1 MQAAIGEGMMRHRLL
16 LQELFDLTLLL
27 SGNSTT
33 IEGNWSESAPRIMD
47 TRRSHF
53 SSRNLSG
60 KIRDVDTVIEA
71 DYKLMILGF
80 FLNHNKQ

>member
-1 MQAAIGEGMMRHRLL
+1 MQAAIGDGMKRHRLL

-27 SGNSTT
+27 SGNSTI
-33 IEGNWSESAPRIMD
+33 IEENLSESARRIMD
-47 TRRSHF
+47 TRRLHF

-71 DYKLMILGF
+71 DYKLTNLGF
-80 FLNHNKQ
+80 FLNHDKQ